1 MPIIRQCSAVGAFF
15 MACAL
20 TACGGDAT
28 LGSGGG
34 GFGGGDPDT
43 DNPGQ
48 DVGVADL
55 VVLQDRSELPSDAV
69 NQDQGIVLTA
79 QVRDAANRL
88 VSGASVDFAATS
100 GALQVVSGTTDSQ
113 GRASAILTTGG
124 DASLRDITV
133 LASSEEV
140 EQTVTIP
147 VVAPNRPTPPEF
159 RLGVTRDGAFEA
171 GEIGIGQTPLSAGG
185 SSGLNLNLVDIA
197 NNNQPFDGNAEVQ
210 FTSACI
216 GDNLSTVVPN
226 PAPLNSGSVSVSYRA
241 QGCSGDDAI
250 TARVQ
255 VGGESLQANGVINVE
270 PAELGS
276 ITFVDADPD
285 FVGLQGSGRPTTS
298 RVTFRVEDV
307 SGGPVVGETVRFSL
321 NTSVGGISITPP
333 EGTTDGNGEVQTTVS
348 AGTVATTVR
357 VTATVTR
364 DGETIRSQSDQL
376 VVSTNIPD
384 NDSFSVAVEC
394 FNVEGWRRDGATTG
408 ITIRAAD
415 RFNNPVP
422 DGTAISLTT
431 EGGSVEPGCQTTDG
445 SCVVTWTSQDP
456 RPQAFNGCESVNG
469 TAGTDERCS
478 IVGSEGASRAGRS
491 AVLVTAIGEESF
503 TDLNGDGRYD
513 SEEQFADLPEAFRDD
528 DSDGR
533 RDLDPQFRN
542 GGEEFLD
549 FDNNSVYNDGD
560 NRFTGVLCN
569 DPAACS
575 PEGARTLNVRRV
587 VPVIMSDSSPLVDN
601 SRDVLFSGSTASFS
615 PSTSTFSV
623 DSNQN
628 LIIAFVLRDLNDQPL
643 PAETSISLSVDGDG
657 ELVGT
662 TGYAVPCTTDDTAQ
676 GNTYGFAFK
685 ASELDPGDPDGSALL
700 QLSVES
706 PGGLVSIFSYSV
718 RVIAPPPPPPEPEL
732 PAQV

>member
-1 MPIIRQCSAVGAFF
+1 MPTIKYWSILSALVVLGGLAG
-15 MACAL
+15 
-20 TACGGDAT
+20 CGGDAQ

-34 GFGGGDPDT
+34 GFNGQNPDQ
-43 DNPGQ
+43 DDPGQ

-55 VVLQDRSELPSDAV
+55 VILQDRSELPSDAV
-69 NQDQGIVLTA
+69 NPDQGIVLTA
-79 QVRDAANRL
+79 QVRDANNRVL
-88 VSGASVDFAATS
+88 SGATVDFAATS
-100 GALQVVSGTTDSQ
+100 GALQVVSGTTDTQ

-124 DASLRDITV
+124 DPSLREITV
-133 LASSEEV
+133 LAASGGV

-159 RLGVTRDGAFEA
+159 RLGVTRDGTFEA
-171 GEIGIGQTPLSAGG
+171 GVIGIGQTPLSAGG

-197 NNNQPFDGNAEVQ
+197 NNNQPFDGTAEVQ

-216 GDNLSTVVPN
+216 GDGLAAVVPN

-250 TARVQ
+250 TARIQ
-255 VGGESLQANGVINVE
+255 VNGESLQANGIINVE

-307 SGGPVVGETVRFSL
+307 SGGPVVGETVQFSL

-333 EGTTDGNGEVQTTVS
+333 QGTTDGNGEVQTTVS

-394 FNVEGWRRDGATTG
+394 FNIEGWRRDGATTG

-431 EGGSVEPGCQTTDG
+431 EGGSVQPGCQTTEG
-445 SCVVTWTSQDP
+445 S
-456 RPQAFNGCESVNG
+456 
-469 TAGTDERCS
+469 RCD
-478 IVGSEGASRAGRS
+478 VDQPGS
-491 AVLVTAIGEESF
+491 
-503 TDLNGDGRYD
+503 
-513 SEEQFADLPEAFRDD
+513 
-528 DSDGR
+528 
-533 RDLDPQFRN
+533 
-542 GGEEFLD
+542 
-549 FDNNSVYNDGD
+549 
-560 NRFTGVLCN
+560 
-569 DPAACS
+569 
-575 PEGARTLNVRRV
+575 
-587 VPVIMSDSSPLVDN
+587 SSP
-601 SRDVLFSGSTASFS
+601 
-615 PSTSTFSV
+615 
-623 DSNQN
+623 
-628 LIIAFVLRDLNDQPL
+628 
-643 PAETSISLSVDGDG
+643 
-657 ELVGT
+657 
-662 TGYAVPCTTDDTAQ
+662 
-676 GNTYGFAFK
+676 GFQW
-685 ASELDPGDPDGSALL
+685 L
-700 QLSVES
+700 
-706 PGGLVSIFSYSV
+706 
-718 RVIAPPPPPPEPEL
+718 
-732 PAQV
+732 